1 MSKRARIILG
11 ILIGAIAVA
20 LVATVI
26 SSRALEPR
34 MHDWV
39 SDNLSKALDSEI
51 ELGEVHVRWLP
62 LQLHAHDLTVR
73 HRGRTDI
80 PPLLVVKSF
89 IVDLKPADLRSSTID
104 RVWVDGLEV
113 NIPPKDPRTGQ
124 RPLPGGQGQSGETE
138 ASGLLIRE
146 LIATN
151 TRLTIVPARA
161 NRVPKQWD
169 VHRLIMKNLRA
180 GEPAS
185 YVASIVNPIPEG
197 PIEASGTFGPW
208 QKREPGTTPI
218 TGDYKFAAD
227 MGTITGLGG
236 QLTAQGEVSG
246 TIEQMATKG
255 KTHVADFRL
264 TEVDG
269 ASLPVDA
276 IYDAVVDG
284 TKGDVELNA
293 VDVTVGKSRMFVRG
307 TVLGTDGVKGKR
319 VVVSVKSRA
328 ANLGELL
335 QFVSKAGR
343 PPADGTLMIDAAM
356 DLPQGKQPILER
368 LQLQGS
374 VRADRVTFSN
384 VTVQDKI
391 DELSRRAQGRPN
403 DQSIDEVASSVAT
416 KFELN
421 KGVLAYQGLSF
432 AVEGADITLDGTHS
446 LKSKALAFEGVANL
460 RAPVSKTVSG
470 VKSWLL
476 KPFDPLFRH
485 KGSTRLAIRIQGSQ
499 DQPKVGLDFK
509 KTIKGN

>member
-1 MSKRARIILG
+1 VSKRARIIIGVL
-11 ILIGAIAVA
+11 LGAIAA
-20 LVATVI
+20 AIVATVI
-26 SSRALEPR
+26 TFRALEPR

-39 SDNLSKALDSEI
+39 SDNLSKALDSKI

-62 LQLHAHDLTVR
+62 LQLHAHDLKVR

-80 PPLLVVKSF
+80 PPLFVVKAF
-89 IVDLKPADLRSSTID
+89 IVDLKPWDLRSSTID

-113 NIPPKDPRTGQ
+113 NIPPKDPETGK
-124 RPLPGGQGQSGETE
+124 RPLPGRGQGDETE
-138 ASGLLIRE
+138 ASGLVIRE

-151 TRLTIVPARA
+151 TKLTIVPAQA
-161 NRVPKQWD
+161 NKTPKEWD
-169 VHRLIMKNLRA
+169 VRRLVMKNLRA

-185 YVASIVNPIPEG
+185 YVASIINPIPEG

-208 QKREPGTTPI
+208 QKKEPGTSAI

-227 MGTITGLGG
+227 MGTIRGLSG

-264 TEVDG
+264 TELDG
-269 ASLPVDA
+269 VSLPVDA
-276 IYDAVVDG
+276 VYDAMVDG

-293 VDVTVGKSRMFVRG
+293 VDVTLGKSKLFARG
-307 TVLGTDGVKGKR
+307 TVLGTSGVKGKR
-319 VVVSVKSRA
+319 VVVNVKSSA

-335 QFVSKAGR
+335 RFVSKAGP
-343 PPADGTLMIDAAM
+343 PPATGTLMIDAAM

-368 LQLQGS
+368 LELQGS

-384 VTVQDKI
+384 VNVQDKI
-391 DELSRRAQGRPN
+391 DDLSRRAQGRPT

-416 KFELN
+416 KFALRQ
-421 KGVLAYQGLSF
+421 GVLAYQGLSF
-432 AVEGADITLDGTHS
+432 AVEGAEITLDGTHS

-460 RAPVSKTVSG
+460 RAPVSKMVAG
-470 VKSWLL
+470 VKSWFL
-476 KPFDPLFRH
+476 KPLDPLFRH
-485 KGSTRLAIRIQGSQ
+485 NGSTRLVIRIDGSQ
-499 DQPKVGLDFK
+499 DQPKVGLNFK
-509 KTIKGN
+509 KTVKGN

>member
-1 MSKRARIILG
+1 MSTRARIIIGVL
-11 ILIGAIAVA
+11 LGAIAA
-20 LVATVI
+20 AIVATVI
-26 SSRALEPR
+26 TFRALEPR

-39 SDNLSKALDSEI
+39 SDNLSNALDSKI

-62 LQLHAHDLTVR
+62 LQLHAHDLKVR

-80 PPLLVVKSF
+80 PPLFVVKAF
-89 IVDLKPADLRSSTID
+89 IVDLKPWDLRSSTID

-113 NIPPKDPRTGQ
+113 NIPPKDPKTGD
-124 RPLPGGQGQSGETE
+124 RPLPRGGQSDETE
-138 ASGLLIRE
+138 ASGLVIRE

-151 TRLTIVPARA
+151 TKLTIVPAQA
-161 NRVPKQWD
+161 NKTPKEWD
-169 VHRLIMKNLRA
+169 VKRLVMKNLRA

-185 YVASIVNPIPEG
+185 YVASIINPIPEG

-208 QKREPGTTPI
+208 QKKEPGTSAI

-227 MGTITGLGG
+227 MGTIRGLGG

-264 TEVDG
+264 TELDG
-269 ASLPVDA
+269 VSLPVDA
-276 IYDAVVDG
+276 VYDAMVDG

-293 VDVTVGKSRMFVRG
+293 VDVTLGKSKMFARG
-307 TVLGTDGVKGKR
+307 TVLGTSGVKGKR
-319 VVVSVKSRA
+319 VVVNVKSRA

-335 QFVSKAGR
+335 QFVSKAGP
-343 PPADGTLMIDAAM
+343 PPANGTLMIDAAM

-368 LQLQGS
+368 LELQGS

-384 VTVQDKI
+384 VNVQDKI
-391 DELSRRAQGRPN
+391 DDLSRRAQGRPT

-416 KFELN
+416 KFALRQ
-421 KGVLAYQGLSF
+421 GVLAYQGLSF
-432 AVEGADITLDGTHS
+432 AVEGAEITLDGTHS

-460 RAPVSKTVSG
+460 RAPVSKMVAG
-470 VKSWLL
+470 VKSWFL
-476 KPFDPLFRH
+476 KPLDPLFRH
-485 KGSTRLAIRIQGSQ
+485 NGSTRLVIRIDGSQ
-499 DQPKVGLDFK
+499 DQPKVGLNFK